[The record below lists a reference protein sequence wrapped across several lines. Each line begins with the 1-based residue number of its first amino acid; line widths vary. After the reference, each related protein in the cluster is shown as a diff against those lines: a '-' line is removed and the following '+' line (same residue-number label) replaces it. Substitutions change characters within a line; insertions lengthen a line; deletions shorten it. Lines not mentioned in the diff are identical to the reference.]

1 MARASLLMLI
11 LSACGGSLTVANN
24 SQVMADGRSI
34 YERECLA
41 CHMSNGGGVPGMAP
55 PLVGSPWING
65 GQDALVG
72 FILTGGFGPQV
83 LMSRFDF
90 LSDQEMSVLLTY
102 VRQTFG
108 QDGTTIS
115 TVQIARIRSEINI
128 LN

>member
-1 MARASLLMLI
+1 MLI
-11 LSACGGSLTVANN
+11 LSACGGSLTIANN

-65 GQDALVG
+65 VQDALVG

-108 QDGTTIS
+108 QDETTIS
-115 TVQIARIRSEINI
+115 TDQIARIRSEINI